1 MATIG
6 VLRSYPCQKSKKLLK
21 CGSGIGLVCQTAIR
35 LKISFLPF
43 PVIDVDFCDGA
54 PPFNRNELTVECVV
68 CMWMLQLL
76 VCIAPLFSK
85 ALFCFSISPG
95 HGGFRDR
102 GRGYGGGRSW
112 S

>member
-54 PPFNRNELTVECVV
+54 PPFTRNELTVECGLHVHV
-68 CMWMLQLL
+68 TT
-76 VCIAPLFSK
+76 
-85 ALFCFSISPG
+85 ISLCRTLI
-95 HGGFRDR
+95 F
-102 GRGYGGGRSW
+102 
-112 S
+112 